1 MDSVLQAGIISAP
14 LQVIIDKLTTLTV
27 HEASLIF
34 GVDDQVRK
42 LQRALERTR
51 AIAARVEEDPPLLSG
66 DEARRLWLQDAQ
78 ALFYSA
84 DDLLD
89 EISLD
94 LARNQARLSGAGENE
109 IRNVLFSSFKLA
121 VPREVSRIKQD
132 LDDIAKEMEALYT
145 VGPGLGPE
153 RHRRPSTS
161 SLSAVGGPVVGRDK
175 EVDEIVQILLS
186 SENDKTD
193 VIAIAG
199 MAGIGKTS
207 LARAVYD
214 DARLRGFDL
223 KMWAHVSADFDPAHV
238 TRSLVESATGSPCQ
252 LSYLDALQARLSS
265 LVQGKRF
272 LTVLD
277 DYWIEKDDDL
287 ADWDM
292 LVSPLV
298 WGVSRGS
305 KILVTTRSS
314 GLVEPAIP
322 YLLHG
327 LSDETCWELIR
338 RRACPAQRP
347 VGSSSS
353 SARLEEIGRKIA
365 TRCRGSPLAA
375 RAVGG
380 MLRCN
385 DSPDRW
391 ESVLRSRLWDEAD
404 GVFAA
409 LAVSY
414 HRLPTR
420 LRKCFAYC
428 SVFPK
433 NHEFEAAELVL
444 MWMAEG
450 FVAPHGKLRSED
462 IGHGYFEDLV
472 SRSFFQFSHER
483 EGRKIYTMHDTIHWM
498 AQTVS
503 CGSCLRIEDDGFDD
517 DLTDTISRNTRHFL
531 LACRGVQPQRQL
543 AILTGPSLLWYK
555 NLRTFRVIHGGKN
568 TTSGTHVRYELF
580 LRLKV
585 LRVLDL
591 SCAGLD
597 ELPDSIDHLKHLRYL
612 DLSDNRFRKLP
623 ESVTNLFSLQTLR
636 LERCFRLLELPV
648 SMKNMVSLRH
658 LHLNTRQL
666 SRMPPEFGKLVELQ
680 GLPVFPVGRDVGCG
694 VGQLGKMRYLRGSL
708 CVKNL
713 EYVPNLAEA
722 KEAMLHEK
730 PFIDRLDLEWN
741 EPGSNDGATLAGL
754 RPHENLK
761 ELNLTNYNGSLLPS
775 WFGEPYHKL
784 SSVHLRGCRHHQILA
799 PLEKLQYLKTLVVER
814 MLDWPH
820 IGIEFLLF
828 PSLECLVI
836 KDVPNLTHWEVH
848 NLSRFPC
855 LRELGIEDCP
865 RLMNLPSLVNTD
877 GLRNLSISRCPEI
890 SSLPAD
896 GLPGS
901 LQALIISE
909 CDGLKDRC
917 RIEEGRD
924 WWMIREVPKIEIDY
938 VEIPME
944 MRRF

>member
-1 MDSVLQAGIISAP
+1 MDSVLQAGIVSAP

-66 DEARRLWLQDAQ
+66 DEARRLWLQDAE

-89 EISLD
+89 EILLD
-94 LARNQARLSGAGENE
+94 LARARLSGAGENE
-109 IRNVLFSSFKLA
+109 IRNVLLSSFKIA
-121 VPREVSRIKQD
+121 VPREVNRIRQD
-132 LDDIAKEMEALYT
+132 LDDIAKEMEALYAA
-145 VGPGLGPE
+145 GPGLGPE

-161 SLSAVGGPVVGRDK
+161 SLSAGGPVVGRDR
-175 EVDEIVQILLS
+175 EIDEIVQILLS
-186 SENDKTD
+186 SDNDKTD

-207 LARAVYD
+207 LARAVYN

-223 KMWAHVSADFDPAHV
+223 KMWAHVSLDFDPTRI

-252 LSYLDALQARLSS
+252 LSSLDALQAGLSG
-265 LVQGKRF
+265 LVRGKRF

-298 WGVSRGS
+298 TRGS

-314 GLVEPAIP
+314 SLVGPAIP

-327 LSDETCWELIR
+327 LSDEACWELIR
-338 RRACPAQRP
+338 RRACP
-347 VGSSSS
+347 GLLSSSGS
-353 SARLEEIGRKIA
+353 TRLEEIGRKIA
-365 TRCRGSPLAA
+365 TRCGGSPLAA

-380 MLRCN
+380 MLRFN
-385 DSPDRW
+385 DGPDRW
-391 ESVLRSRLWDEAD
+391 ESVLRRSRLWDEAD
-404 GVFAA
+404 GVFTA

-433 NHEFEAAELVL
+433 NHEFEAADLVL

-450 FVAPHGKLRSED
+450 FVAPREKLRSED

-483 EGRKIYTMHDTIHWM
+483 EGRKFYTMHDTIHWM
-498 AQTVS
+498 AQAVS
-503 CGSCLRIEDDGFDD
+503 CRSCLRVEDDDD
-517 DLTDTISRNTRHFL
+517 LILTDTISRNTRHFS
-531 LACRGVQPQRQL
+531 LACRQL
-543 AILTGPSLLWYK
+543 AILSGSLLWYE
-555 NLRTFRVIHGGKN
+555 NLRTFRVMIHGGRN
-568 TTSGTHVRYELF
+568 TTSGTHVPYDFF

-591 SCAGLD
+591 SRAGLD

-612 DLSDNRFRKLP
+612 DLSENRFRKLP

-636 LERCFRLLELPV
+636 LERCFRLLELPAG
-648 SMKNMVSLRH
+648 MKNMVSLRH

-666 SRMPPEFGKLVELQ
+666 SRMPPEFGKLVDLQ
-680 GLPVFPVGRDVGCG
+680 GLPVFPVGQDVGCG

-708 CVKNL
+708 CLKNL
-713 EYVPNLAEA
+713 ENVPNLAEA
-722 KEAMLHEK
+722 QEAMLHKK
-730 PFIDRLDLEWN
+730 PFIDRLELEW
-741 EPGSNDGATLAGL
+741 EEHRSNDGEILAGL

-761 ELNLTNYNGSLLPS
+761 ELNLINYAGFLLPS

-784 SSVHLRGCRHHQILA
+784 SSVHLRGCQHHQILT
-799 PLEKLQYLKTLVVER
+799 PLGRLQHLKSLVVER

-820 IGIEFLLF
+820 IGKEFLRF

-836 KDVPNLTHWEVH
+836 KEIPNLTHWEVH
-848 NLSRFPC
+848 NWNRFPC

-890 SSLPAD
+890 GSLPAD

-901 LQALIISE
+901 LQALLISE

-917 RIEEGRD
+917 RIEEGID